1 MSASE
6 TELTFIRCPSCR
18 SLVPSVAVRCR
29 MCGHQFEKSTAQTS
43 EPTAPSS
50 PPPATNGSS
59 TLAPIKAAEPE
70 PESKT
75 PSTKSSGLSWQIGS
89 RVRQRTIS
97 ATPEEMEEIKR
108 EFMTSKEDTPV
119 APAEELTPVTTQPS
133 FESEDRPGF
142 IENSP
147 EEIAEDDFEEGDFSD
162 EDSDE
167 SESTH
172 FGGDTGI
179 GEGRR
184 RRKRRRRKK
193 KTNFE
198 PAPNVESGSR
208 MPAAAIEA
216 RDEIAENRIEAQREE
231 RTEERRQER
240 REERREERRPTN
252 FRGERPFEPR
262 PIPERTVSE
271 RQSPERTVPE
281 RVIPEPRPVTRPVSV
296 AVEPR
301 VESDNMLVGWFV
313 NFDLNPSGVSAE
325 LRSGKYF
332 ISSKKLRPGDF
343 VIEDDTVSMPH
354 CMVTAVPG
362 DGLYIQDLMSE
373 KGTYV
378 CKAGA
383 TQFEAVTG
391 QQKVSSGDRIRF
403 GTHEALLVIVPK
415 L

>member
-29 MCGHQFEKSTAQTS
+29 MCGHQFDKSTAQTS
-43 EPTAPSS
+43 EPASPPS
-50 PPPATNGSS
+50 PPPNGSS
-59 TLAPIKAAEPE
+59 AVSPVQTAAPE

-108 EFMTSKEDTPV
+108 EFIASKDD
-119 APAEELTPVTTQPS
+119 APLAPSEELAPVTTPPS
-133 FESEDRPGF
+133 FEAKGRSEPLED
-142 IENSP
+142 NP

-167 SESTH
+167 GEPSH
-172 FGGDTGI
+172 FGGESGT

-198 PAPNVESGSR
+198 PSPNVEVGAR
-208 MPAAAIEA
+208 MPAAVIEA
-216 RDEIAENRIEAQREE
+216 REEPREDRIETQRED
-231 RTEERRQER
+231 RAGERRPEQ
-240 REERREERRPTN
+240 REDRREERRPTN

-262 PIPERTVSE
+262 PAPERPVSE
-271 RQSPERTVPE
+271 RPSPERVVSE
-281 RVIPEPRPVTRPVSV
+281 RVIPEQRPVTRPVSV
-296 AVEPR
+296 PVVPN
-301 VESDNMLVGWFV
+301 VESENMLVGWFV